1 MAKRIKIAWSS
12 QPQKKDYPAA
22 ERYLCLLLEPKEA
35 ADLAAKLR
43 KAPVT
48 RQVARDILRAA
59 AISTIGISDSDEE
72 RDKILAGEEVS
83 PLLLVR
89 HKETGRVIVADGF
102 HRLCTVFKIDQSAM
116 VPCKIA

>member
-12 QPQKKDYPAA
+12 KPDKNDYPAA

-35 ADLAAKLR
+35 ADLAANLR
-43 KAPVT
+43 KAPLT

-59 AISTIGISDSDEE
+59 AISTIGVSDSDEE

-89 HKETGRVIVADGF
+89 HKDTGRVIVADGF
-102 HRLCTVFKIDQSAM
+102 HRLCTVFKIDQRAM
-116 VPCKIA
+116 VPCKIV

>member
-12 QPQKKDYPAA
+12 EPDKKDYPAA
-22 ERYLCLLLEPKEA
+22 ERYLCLLIESRQAGGPGA
-35 ADLAAKLR
+35 QLR

-48 RQVARDILRAA
+48 WQVARDILRAA

-89 HKETGRVIVADGF
+89 HKETGRVIMASGF
-102 HRLCTVFKIDQSAM
+102 YLLVEGF
-116 VPCKIA
+116 